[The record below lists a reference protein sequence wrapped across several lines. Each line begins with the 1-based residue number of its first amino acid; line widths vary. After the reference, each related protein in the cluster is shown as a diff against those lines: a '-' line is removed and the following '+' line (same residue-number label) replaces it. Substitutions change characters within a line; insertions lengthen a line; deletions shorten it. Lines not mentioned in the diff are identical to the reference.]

1 MPSITDKYMI
11 FNKPLIFAAILLVLN
26 AGHAAAEKQPTPA
39 DIAGHSNGIWSLAP
53 AGSLQRWIVIH
64 NPGESGE
71 NAVFHI
77 EVLGKEAQA
86 PAWKI
91 TRLAAHMA
99 VTMKALLHSVR
110 TPMQRGLVYPEQYE
124 DGLGRW
130 KQEQSEGRAKLCNTD
145 IDSCLRN
152 EW

>member
-1 MPSITDKYMI
+1 MI
-11 FNKPLIFAAILLVLN
+11 IKKALFFTAILLAFN
-26 AGHAAAEKQPTPA
+26 TGHASAEKIATPA

-53 AGSLQRWIVIH
+53 DGPLQRWIVIH
-64 NPGESGE
+64 NPGETGE

-77 EVLGKEAQA
+77 EVLGKEAKA

-91 TRLAAHMA
+91 TRLAPHMA
-99 VTMKALLHSVR
+99 VTIHALLNSIGK
-110 TPMQRGLVYPEQYE
+110 PLQRGMVYPEQYE

-130 KQEQSEGRAKLCNTD
+130 KQEQSEGRAKVCSTD